1 MEISKKKLSLNIS
14 ANFIILFINGIIGF
28 FLTSYLTNRLGIESY
43 GFISLGIQ
51 LVSFLSLVT
60 VSLNSL
66 ANRFITIEISNNNNI
81 KANIYFNSVLWAN
94 FIIFLC
100 LLFPVVYL
108 LIHLENY
115 LFISEDILSDVKV
128 LYTFMFINFLVG
140 LIFSTYSI
148 STFSTNNLHLISFRK
163 IESLFLKVIFL
174 VLVFYFFGPTLYFWG
189 ISIFLSTFYVSFY
202 DFYYFK
208 KFLPFLRISF
218 KYFDFKALTEILSSG
233 IWNLFL
239 SIGQILIRGLDLLI
253 INRFIGIYEM
263 GLLAVSKTIPDLIY
277 AFLGAF
283 LSSFMPSFTFFY
295 AKNNID
301 RLRKNIN
308 DSIKVMGIFSNIPLS
323 ILLVYGM
330 NFYSF
335 WLPNQSSNQL
345 HILTIFLSFH
355 LIISGSI
362 HPLFNVYSITNK
374 LKINTI
380 LNISIGLIN
389 LLCIFLIIN
398 YTSFGIYGVSLVNSI
413 VGTIFNLTFTP
424 LYSAK
429 LLNLK
434 WNTFYSAIMKSILS
448 FIIITLFSFA
458 FKSFFEVSNFYVFT
472 GLILVSTFFSFVINM
487 LIIYNFDEIY
497 TIVKIA
503 LKIVKIKMQ

>member
-1 MEISKKKLSLNIS
+1 
-14 ANFIILFINGIIGF
+14 
-28 FLTSYLTNRLGIESY
+28 
-43 GFISLGIQ
+43 
-51 LVSFLSLVT
+51 
-60 VSLNSL
+60 
-66 ANRFITIEISNNNNI
+66 
-81 KANIYFNSVLWAN
+81 
-94 FIIFLC
+94 
-100 LLFPVVYL
+100 
-108 LIHLENY
+108 
-115 LFISEDILSDVKV
+115 
-128 LYTFMFINFLVG
+128 
-140 LIFSTYSI
+140 
-148 STFSTNNLHLISFRK
+148 
-163 IESLFLKVIFL
+163 
-174 VLVFYFFGPTLYFWG
+174 
-189 ISIFLSTFYVSFY
+189 
-202 DFYYFK
+202 
-208 KFLPFLRISF
+208 
-218 KYFDFKALTEILSSG
+218 
-233 IWNLFL
+233 
-239 SIGQILIRGLDLLI
+239 
-253 INRFIGIYEM
+253 
-263 GLLAVSKTIPDLIY
+263 
-277 AFLGAF
+277 
-283 LSSFMPSFTFFY
+283 
-295 AKNNID
+295 
-301 RLRKNIN
+301 
-308 DSIKVMGIFSNIPLS
+308 MGIFSNIPLS